1 MERYVETERV
11 YRDTRALLSISIQIC
26 PVYDNI
32 SYQSFRERSST
43 SYNKKGREGA
53 GYRDTK

>member
-43 SYNKKGREGA
+43 SYNKKGG
-53 GYRDTK
+53 GV

>member
-26 PVYDNI
+26 PVYD
-32 SYQSFRERSST
+32 
-43 SYNKKGREGA
+43 KKGRGG
-53 GYRDTK
+53 GYRDMK